1 MLAGSLEAY
10 FKGLV
15 PDIMIVPISI
25 SYDRVLEENLFAQ
38 ELLGIPKPKESTSK
52 LFKVFNILSENYG
65 QYFCHTCIF
74 KIPNGRV
81 GIFLLLMCTFPI
93 ISKPINMKPFLF

>member
-52 LFKVFNILSENYG
+52 LFKVFNILNENYG
-65 QYFCHTCIF
+65 QYFCHACIF
-74 KIPNGRV
+74 KNPN
-81 GIFLLLMCTFPI
+81 
-93 ISKPINMKPFLF
+93 

>member
-10 FKGLV
+10 FKGMV
-15 PDIMIVPISI
+15 PDTMIVPISI

-52 LFKVFNILSENYG
+52 LFKATSILNERYG
-65 QYFCHTCIF
+65 EWVDWLDINKHSLYITIYLY
-74 KIPNGRV
+74 RV
-81 GIFLLLMCTFPI
+81 L
-93 ISKPINMKPFLF
+93 

>member
-10 FKGLV
+10 FKGLI
-15 PDIMIVPISI
+15 PDIMLVPISI

-52 LFKVFNILSENYG
+52 LFKVFSILNENYG
-65 QYFCHTCIF
+65 RRLSSICRPTLCISFC
-74 KIPNGRV
+74 
-81 GIFLLLMCTFPI
+81 
-93 ISKPINMKPFLF
+93 